1 MDFKLRTA
9 TKKFVK
15 LNMGKINYE
24 GSRKMVEFSI
34 INISTIDLDA
44 ENRRSTQVILK
55 CNFMY
60 VFFCLKRDLPE

>member
-15 LNMGKINYE
+15 LNMGRIIYE
-24 GSRKMVEFSI
+24 GSKKMVEFSI

-44 ENRRSTQVILK
+44 ENKRSTQVILD
-55 CNFMY
+55 F
-60 VFFCLKRDLPE
+60 